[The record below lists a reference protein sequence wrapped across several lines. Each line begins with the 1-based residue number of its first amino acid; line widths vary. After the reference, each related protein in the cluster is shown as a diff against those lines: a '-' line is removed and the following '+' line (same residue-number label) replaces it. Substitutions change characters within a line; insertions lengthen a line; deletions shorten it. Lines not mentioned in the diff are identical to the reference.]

1 MGAFVIQWCWVIALV
16 LLSVASF
23 VIPSRLELRRGRRP
37 VETSVGFYHRMACQA
52 QQLAQDMRALDER
65 ELAAAQDALATT
77 YQLLAEHYDDRPVS
91 SPSEPLPA
99 ASIPTVQQ
107 YAQRKLAEQRPKVR
121 EILQRDTPL
130 PEQCISPAGHHY
142 KVLAGIDYCTDRWH
156 RAEIGEIL
164 DNLPGLSIPG
174 LISSGA
180 IEPACMYELGWLE
193 CPPTW
198 PSCRRCVRKG

>member
-1 MGAFVIQWCWVIALV
+1 MGAYLVQWCWLIALV
-16 LLSVASF
+16 LLSVAA
-23 VIPSRLELRRGRRP
+23 VVDIARVVRRHSRRP
-37 VETSVGFYHRMACQA
+37 VETSAGFYQRMASQA
-52 QQLAQDMRALDER
+52 RQLARDMRALDEE

-91 SPSEPLPA
+91 SPHEPLPA

-121 EILQRDTPL
+121 EILRRDTPL
-130 PEQCISPAGHHY
+130 PERCVCPAGSHY

-156 RAEIGEIL
+156 RAEVGEIL
-164 DNLPGLSIPG
+164 DNLPGNSIPG

-180 IEPACMYELGWLE
+180 IERACMYELGWLE

-198 PSCRRCVRKG
+198 PSCRRCARKG